1 MEQTDKILITGAAG
15 FIGSYLAEKLLKEQ
29 FQVIG
34 IDNLND
40 YYDVRL
46 KEERLKKL
54 DGYTNFKFIRMDIA
68 DAAAMKELFEREK
81 PDIVVNLA
89 AQAGVRYSITN
100 PDAYIQSNL
109 IGFYNVLEC
118 CRHSYDNGNTGVK
131 HLVLHPALRCMAQ
144 IKSTLQ
150 HRGSGGSSGFL
161 ICRDQKSNELLA
173 YSYGKLYGIPVTG
186 LRFFTVYGP
195 MGRPDM
201 AYFGFTNKMV
211 KGEKIQIYNHGDMY
225 RDFTYIDDIV
235 NGVYRVMGKAP
246 QEDENGV
253 KYKIYNIGNNQ
264 PESLMYFVETLET
277 CLQKAGVIS
286 KSAEKEFLPMQPGDV
301 YQTYAD
307 VSELEKDFDFR
318 PSTPLSEGLQ
328 RFADWYAEYYKK

>member
-68 DAAAMKELFEREK
+68 DAAAMKALFEREK

-131 HLVLHPALRCMAQ
+131 HLRCMAQ
-144 IKSTLQ
+144 IKKYLTAQRIRWITRFPYMLRPKNQMSCWRILTESCMVFRLQ
-150 HRGSGGSSGFL
+150 DFVSLQCTDPWEDRIWHIS
-161 ICRDQKSNELLA
+161 D
-173 YSYGKLYGIPVTG
+173 
-186 LRFFTVYGP
+186 LRI
-195 MGRPDM
+195 
-201 AYFGFTNKMV
+201 K
-211 KGEKIQIYNHGDMY
+211 
-225 RDFTYIDDIV
+225 
-235 NGVYRVMGKAP
+235 
-246 QEDENGV
+246 
-253 KYKIYNIGNNQ
+253 
-264 PESLMYFVETLET
+264 
-277 CLQKAGVIS
+277 
-286 KSAEKEFLPMQPGDV
+286 
-301 YQTYAD
+301 
-307 VSELEKDFDFR
+307 
-318 PSTPLSEGLQ
+318 
-328 RFADWYAEYYKK
+328 W